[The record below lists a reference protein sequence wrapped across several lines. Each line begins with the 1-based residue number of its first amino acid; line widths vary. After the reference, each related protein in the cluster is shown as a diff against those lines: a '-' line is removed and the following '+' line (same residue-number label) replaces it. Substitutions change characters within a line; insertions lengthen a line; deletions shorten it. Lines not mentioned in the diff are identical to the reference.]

1 MVKKAPKQQK
11 NITLEAVSEEK
22 KGEGWGHFFRHLGHD
37 VKKVGRKIANSKPV
51 KTLAKDVVPA
61 AIGIAVGAETENPYA
76 GLAAQEAAQQGVNK
90 AYSGK
95 GTGNMKTIGIKASD
109 KQLSKLRNGH
119 AVRLLPGVTRQ
130 LVVDEKLHA
139 KMSKA
144 FAKKK
149 GINVKLSKEL
159 IEAQKSM
166 SGEGIFSK
174 KNLKKGLKAVGKEAL
189 KEVKKEAKKG
199 LNKLADVAGDAVIA
213 ELGPLGVPIASVG
226 KRVLK
231 KSGNK
236 AIDNIDK
243 KPKKKRATQASSA
256 APLPTERIQD
266 ASIEDLESAI
276 RRKRKSLGLN
286 GTSARLSGTSGAN
299 DDVMGNS
306 YGEGL
311 FAGGKQPI
319 SGQGLYAGKRGS
331 GLYAGHGV
339 SNQTEFGGY
348 NIRGSLRGN
357 HPAYMSPPP
366 DQIKGIWKYTLKP
379 SI

>member
-1 MVKKAPKQQK
+1 M
-11 NITLEAVSEEK
+11 
-22 KGEGWGHFFRHLGHD
+22 
-37 VKKVGRKIANSKPV
+37 
-51 KTLAKDVVPA
+51 
-61 AIGIAVGAETENPYA
+61 
-76 GLAAQEAAQQGVNK
+76 
-90 AYSGK
+90 
-95 GTGNMKTIGIKASD
+95 
-109 KQLSKLRNGH
+109 
-119 AVRLLPGVTRQ
+119 
-130 LVVDEKLHA
+130 
-139 KMSKA
+139 
-144 FAKKK
+144 
-149 GINVKLSKEL
+149 
-159 IEAQKSM
+159 
-166 SGEGIFSK
+166 
-174 KNLKKGLKAVGKEAL
+174 
-189 KEVKKEAKKG
+189 KKEAKKG

-243 KPKKKRATQASSA
+243 KPRKKRATQASSA

-339 SNQTEFGGY
+339 SNLTEFGGY